1 MSAATLPRAGTAAPR
16 ERSRKVRGAA
26 LYLLKRVGLLAFVL
40 WGVVSFLF
48 VLARMS
54 GDPAVLFSEP
64 DATEAQIQLTRERFG
79 LDKPLH
85 EQYFSALAGA
95 LRLDFG
101 TSYTFGLDAAALVA
115 ERMAL
120 TLQVLLPGLV
130 IGVAAAFVVGIYAA
144 LKRSKARSRVL
155 MSAAFLL
162 DGIPYFFLA
171 LLLVLAFSLTWRLLP
186 ATGSG
191 TPAHTVLPIAVL
203 ALSSVATLSRLV
215 RGQFLDVLGEG
226 HIQMARSKGISPARV
241 LFRHAMPTALPPLV
255 SFVGLLFSISFGSLV
270 VLEPIFNYG
279 GLGALLVRSV
289 TTRDFPVVQAG
300 VFAIAALITVINL
313 AIDAIVTLM
322 DPRLRTKVAK

>member
-1 MSAATLPRAGTAAPR
+1 VSAAVLAPAGAPATRAAAG
-16 ERSRKVRGAA
+16 KVRGIAV
-26 LYLLKRVGLLAFVL
+26 YVLKRLGLLAFVL

-48 VLARMS
+48 VMARLS

-64 DATEAQIQLTRERFG
+64 DATEDQIQLTRERFG
-79 LDKPLH
+79 LDRPLA

-95 LRLDFG
+95 LKLDFG
-101 TSYTFGLDAAALVA
+101 MSYTFGLDAFTLVA

-120 TLQVLLPGLV
+120 TLQVLLPGLL

-144 LKRSKARSRVL
+144 LNRSKARSRVL
-155 MSAAFLL
+155 MSVAFLL

-171 LLLVLAFSLTWRLLP
+171 LLLVLLFALSWRLLP

-191 TPAHTVLPIAVL
+191 TFEHTILPIAVL

-226 HIQMARSKGISPARV
+226 HIQMARSKGISPASV
-241 LFRHAMPTALPPLV
+241 LFRHALPTALPPLI

-270 VLEPIFNYG
+270 VLEPIFNYS

-300 VFAIAALITVINL
+300 VFAIALLITVINL
-313 AIDAIVTLM
+313 AIDAIVTLI